1 MAATVLGAR
10 KYKYL
15 VLPRPVAARF
25 GSSNNL
31 SSTLLFLPTVSAGNT
46 INWSSVTGGDVSA

>member
-1 MAATVLGAR
+1 MAAIVLGAR
-10 KYKYL
+10 EYKYP

-25 GSSNNL
+25 GSSKNL